1 MKPSGAP
8 WKQVGPVV
16 APSGTDSASESPNS
30 SPKSLASLKHSPLQV
45 ILMFASTIR
54 DADPAEIEAAA
65 TQLSQTHR
73 WLAPLGYVAGT
84 LALIIAGIKPL
95 FKNWRLTLVELVPA
109 TWVWFS
115 MWNLKAHVLDGR
127 SVHHFHGWI
136 TVVGVL
142 LMVAAATI
150 AFYCNAIFAFSI
162 GGKQPPSIRSATR
175 EANTHRKIILLW
187 GLGFG
192 IAHGLVSF
200 VIAPLGSLWYALSL
214 LCVLAAMLVSFVA
227 VPAALAGMKECRS
240 TREKVGFAAIGGAL
254 AVVAATPGFLFDRIG
269 LLILGVHSLRLVG
282 FGLLSMGV
290 ALQIAGTSGVKSVK
304 LSSRFNAA
312 AK

>member
-1 MKPSGAP
+1 MQPDGTPPEQVKLTAAP
-8 WKQVGPVV
+8 PDTGL
-16 APSGTDSASESPNS
+16 TSEPDAFSPAAS
-30 SPKSLASLKHSPLQV
+30 SPRLSPLKAV
-45 ILMFASTIR
+45 VHFAASMR
-54 DADPAEIEAAA
+54 DADPAEIEAAV
-65 TQLSQTHR
+65 TQLSLTHR

-84 LALIIAGIKPL
+84 LALIVAGIKPL

-127 SVHHFHGWI
+127 SIHHFHGWI
-136 TVVGVL
+136 TIVGAL

-162 GGKQPPSIRSATR
+162 GGPQPPNIRSAAR
-175 EANTHRKIILLW
+175 EANTHLRAILLW

-192 IAHGLVSF
+192 IAHALVSF

-227 VPAALAGMKECRS
+227 VPAALAGMKERRT
-240 TREKVGFAAIGGAL
+240 TRDKVGFAAIGGAL
-254 AVVAATPGFLFDRIG
+254 AAVAMTPGFICDRIG
-269 LLILGVHSLRLVG
+269 LLLLGVHSLRILG
-282 FGLLSMGV
+282 FALLSIGA

-304 LSSRFNAA
+304 LSSRFEAA

>member
-1 MKPSGAP
+1 MNEDR
-8 WKQVGPVV
+8 Q
-16 APSGTDSASESPNS
+16 TDREIRHGRAI
-30 SPKSLASLKHSPLQV
+30 LK
-45 ILMFASTIR
+45 FARTMR

-65 TQLSQTHR
+65 TQLSRTHR

-84 LALIIAGIKPL
+84 LALIVAGIKPL

-127 SVHHFHGWI
+127 SIHHFHGWI
-136 TVVGVL
+136 SVVGVL
-142 LMVAAATI
+142 LMVTAATI

-162 GGKQPPSIRSATR
+162 GGKQPPSIPSAAR
-175 EANTHRKIILLW
+175 EANTHLKAILLW

-200 VIAPLGSLWYALSL
+200 VIAPLGSPWYTLSL

-227 VPAALAGMKECRS
+227 VPAALAGMKERR
-240 TREKVGFAAIGGAL
+240 TRREKVGFAAIGGAL
-254 AVVAATPGFLFDRIG
+254 AVVAVTPGFLFDRAG
-269 LLILGVHSLRLVG
+269 LLMLGVHSLRIVG
-282 FGLLSMGV
+282 FALLSMGV

-304 LSSRFNAA
+304 LSSRIEAA
-312 AK
+312 TK